1 MASNQLPKG
10 GVEAANR
17 VRPSQSR
24 ITKNR
29 QASFT
34 DSLLELDSQISQKQ
48 TYSHS
53 DLPQQQLKKRCHN
66 LWRPCKKKGVL
77 FCGERL
83 FLDFLSKNV
92 VIGIDP
98 W

>member
-10 GVEAANR
+10 GVEAANQ
-17 VRPSQSR
+17 VRPNNR
-24 ITKNR
+24 RVTKNR

-34 DSLLELDSQISQKQ
+34 DSLLELDSQISQKKSTPTVISSNNLGSVAI
-48 TYSHS
+48 TYE
-53 DLPQQQLKKRCHN
+53 DLAE
-66 LWRPCKKKGVL
+66 KGVL

-83 FLDFLSKNV
+83 FLDLLSKNV